1 METEEVKQESASEKC
16 SEQKI
21 DNEEFIEA
29 NNAEDFTVSFPSDVI
44 KPINKSTVHRI
55 CSGQVVLSLAIAV
68 KELIENSLDAGA
80 NKIEVRLKEY
90 GSELIEVSDNGSG
103 VRKENFQSLS
113 KYLEYG

>member
-1 METEEVKQESASEKC
+1 MENEEVKQDSASEKC

-21 DNEEFIEA
+21 VDNEEFTKAYNTE
-29 NNAEDFTVSFPSDVI
+29 NSTVSFPADVI

-113 KYLEYG
+113 TYV